1 MPRWTSRTPKAKT
14 PLIALPSVG
23 PKVVGHAQIVQTI
36 RRALFPREF
45 FKGVGVLTRKTGV
58 LELDGA
64 QCVREFNRCADFPRG
79 ATVRGVGHAKPSS
92 FGL

>member
-1 MPRWTSRTPKAKT
+1 MPRWTSRAPKAKT
-14 PLIALPSVG
+14 PLIALASVA
-23 PKVVGHAQIVQTI
+23 PKLGGQTQVLRTI